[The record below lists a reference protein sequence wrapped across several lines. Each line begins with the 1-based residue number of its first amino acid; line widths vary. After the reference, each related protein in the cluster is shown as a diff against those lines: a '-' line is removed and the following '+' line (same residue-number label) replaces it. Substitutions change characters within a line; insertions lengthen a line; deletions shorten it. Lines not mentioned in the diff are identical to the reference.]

1 MFSKK
6 KPFSLFAKNKVL
18 ADSGFTLIEII
29 IVLGIIGA
37 IAGVI
42 LPNLTLS
49 IDSQMSSS
57 LRNFTA
63 QVRSAYNS
71 AIFSGRLH
79 RMVIDIKK
87 SEYWVE
93 QAPLGFEGRPP
104 AIDNV
109 DESDSL
115 LKSDRRKRLLE
126 SLDDKAKQQMNREMT
141 TSSSSNK
148 KFYSIRSIPVVQREI
163 LRPIIWQEINDSI
176 IYKQKFLGRVVVA
189 KFTSGLISKEIKF
202 EDVAKSV
209 DKNKTE
215 FAYIY
220 FLPNGTLTPTSLQM
234 TSKSAEDSSLL
245 EANGPKFT
253 LNINTLT
260 GQTRLLEG
268 FQNADF
274 TPPKK

>member
-1 MFSKK
+1 
-6 KPFSLFAKNKVL
+6 
-18 ADSGFTLIEII
+18 
-29 IVLGIIGA
+29 
-37 IAGVI
+37 
-42 LPNLTLS
+42 
-49 IDSQMSSS
+49 MSSS

-115 LKSDRRKRLLE
+115 LKTDRRKRLLD

-163 LRPIIWQEINDSI
+163 LRPITWQEINDSI

-189 KFTSGLISKEIKF
+189 KFTSGLISKEIKY
-202 EDVAKSV
+202 EDMAKSG
-209 DKNKTE
+209 DKNKTNY
-215 FAYIY
+215 AYIY
-220 FLPNGTLTPTSLQM
+220 FLPNGSLTPTSLQM
-234 TSKSAEDSSLL
+234 TSKSAEEPSLL
-245 EANGPKFT
+245 ETNGPKFT